1 MATLLFHARL
11 LFDRTTILVCVCKH
25 DGANTS
31 CVRFSSS
38 STRWWSPSHRA
49 PQNSVEHSRICVVDV
64 QCHHGGTKESLS
76 RSHAAINDSPPIAT
90 AATAT
95 REKETIFRILSF
107 LCLPLC
113 LVLVCRG

>member
-11 LFDRTTILVCVCKH
+11 LFDRTTILVCVSKH

-38 STRWWSPSHRA
+38 STRWWSPSHCA
-49 PQNSVEHSRICVVDV
+49 PQNSGGFASSMFSATVVV
-64 QCHHGGTKESLS
+64 PKNPFL
-76 RSHAAINDSPPIAT
+76 AAINDSPPIAT

-95 REKETIFRILSF
+95 REKETIFRIVSF
-107 LCLPLC
+107 LCLPLAT
-113 LVLVCRG
+113 LLGN